1 VCDALLIRYVSLL
14 LDARFFITQLAALDS
29 VRALGNQLEVAA
41 NNIKV

>member
-1 VCDALLIRYVSLL
+1 LSSLL
-14 LDARFFITQLAALDS
+14 FDARYFVTRLSALDS